1 MRKIHLT
8 AALLFL
14 MLAVTACGAENNND
28 ITAEN
33 TKIRSASEENIMEE
47 STANTVISE
56 ETQAEVTIAESTEN
70 SESNTDRTIKMIA
83 FDQEIEITLY
93 DTPAANAL
101 YEMLPLELTFEDFN
115 NTEKIS
121 YLPEALPTDGEPD
134 GCDPDIGDFCLYAP
148 WGNLSV
154 FYRDFR
160 YSEQL
165 IMLGHIDSGIEV
177 IADKDED
184 FTAVLRKQ

>member
-28 ITAEN
+28 IAAEN

-56 ETQAEVTIAESTEN
+56 ETQAKVTIAESTEN

-121 YLPEALPTDGEPD
+121 YLPEALPTEGEPD